1 MEGGDKGD
9 IRMESGLFIFHIS
22 NCLLCLFVCYIKV
35 PGFSWRPTFRCLSLE
50 RGGGQEAEEV
60 YMEPKLWCSSLRN
73 LVNTSYIHIKQTQHS
88 FNLHIIHQPSA
99 IHKMYSRW
107 SKGREA
113 EIFVCRQLELVH
125 VSAAS
130 LYPGGGD
137 AARVIVNILGIYS
150 RASVICQ
157 SKHLVN
163 LWQWIIYHV
172 WLWQRICVIYSHFR

>member
-1 MEGGDKGD
+1 MEEGDKGD

-35 PGFSWRPTFRCLSLE
+35 PGFSWRPTFHCLSLE
-50 RGGGQEAEEV
+50 RGEGRRQRKFTWNQNSDVAAYVTSSTHLIFTLNKHNIHLICISSISLLQFIKCTPGGAKVE
-60 YMEPKLWCSSLRN
+60 
-73 LVNTSYIHIKQTQHS
+73 KQ
-88 FNLHIIHQPSA
+88 
-99 IHKMYSRW
+99 
-107 SKGREA
+107 
-113 EIFVCRQLELVH
+113 IFVCRQLELVH

-157 SKHLVN
+157 TNHLVN
-163 LWQWIIYHV
+163 LWQ
-172 WLWQRICVIYSHFR
+172 